1 MAGSMFDYVE
11 AQGFAQGYVQGI
23 EQGRKEIALEMLRYR
38 EPDEKIMRYSRLSR
52 KQIHELK
59 RTLSGEGSPA
69 KDCRKKETG
78 GHRREQ
84 R

>member
-11 AQGFAQGYVQGI
+11 AQGVAK
-23 EQGRKEIALEMLRYR
+23 GRKETQKEIALEMLRHR

-59 RTLSGEGSPA
+59 RTLSGEGSPE